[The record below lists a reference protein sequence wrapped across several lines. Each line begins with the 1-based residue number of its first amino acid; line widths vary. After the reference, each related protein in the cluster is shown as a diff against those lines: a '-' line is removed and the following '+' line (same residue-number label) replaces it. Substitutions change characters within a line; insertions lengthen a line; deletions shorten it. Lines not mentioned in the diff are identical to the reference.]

1 SDLAHQGTE
10 RDQQDDPEGQ
20 DGPFGAPARDQSGHA
35 VCPGPGGSRALSAHV
50 PLRGSESR
58 YIASY
63 GISRQPRRMSST
75 IARFPTRLP
84 VAPPEREVRGRG
96 VAPPGEEP
104 WRGRLQA
111 LQSSAR
117 RRLGASGVRA
127 DFSYLRRGKGGPADT
142 AVEVGAAQGNG
153 TRGGGRRGFPN
164 RPLSFANVG
173 TPKRRPASRRACGWP
188 AVAAGVARVGKS
200 AGRPVR
206 SDLRASQR
214 PGGPV
219 ELALGGGSPGASG
232 P

>member
-1 SDLAHQGTE
+1 M
-10 RDQQDDPEGQ
+10 
-20 DGPFGAPARDQSGHA
+20 
-35 VCPGPGGSRALSAHV
+35 SAHV
-50 PLRGSESR
+50 PLRASESR
-58 YIASY
+58 YIASH
-63 GISRQPRRMSST
+63 GNSRQPRRGSST

-84 VAPPEREVRGRG
+84 AVPPEREVRGRG

-111 LQSSAR
+111 LQSSVR

-127 DFSYLRRGKGGPADT
+127 DFSYLRRGKGGPTDT

-153 TRGGGRRGFPN
+153 TRGGGTLRRRGRGGFPN
-164 RPLSFANVG
+164 WALSFANVG
-173 TPKRRPASRRACGWP
+173 TPKRRPASRPPCGWP
-188 AVAAGVARVGKS
+188 PVAVGLARIGKS

-206 SDLRASQR
+206 SDLRASQG